1 MIRYSDQHISK
12 RAIMKKLIVLGILI
26 FLTGCV
32 TVNEEMLRKVIIAP
46 PQNQSV
52 IVEVKTGEL
61 IQKLNG
67 IGQNMGVLSGK
78 TVLNSLVE
86 SMMAHWVYEDLIE
99 DYGSPGEL
107 EKEPD
112 FTLTIS
118 GVRNEDGSIVG
129 AVFSGLTLMI
139 FPASATLTYDL
150 DIDFVNNHTQ
160 KKYTVKAKN
169 AVTTW
174 IQILLFPALPFAWIG
189 GNNMINDTA
198 DYVYHDLDRQGAFTG
213 VTHNLSDLP

>member
-1 MIRYSDQHISK
+1 
-12 RAIMKKLIVLGILI
+12 MKKLIVLGILI